1 MAVPN
6 TSTFTLQQVV
16 NEIGTSKFKGPGD
29 LKKCFQCLAT
39 CVNLGPK
46 QSTKVSFGANKSLR
60 SLSLAP
66 KLENKVRRLT
76 LLRN

>member
-29 LKKCFQCLAT
+29 LKKCFQLAFSK
-39 CVNLGPK
+39 GF
-46 QSTKVSFGANKSLR
+46 VSSYAGSKNK
-60 SLSLAP
+60 LSNFRGYSHGSSYYLY
-66 KLENKVRRLT
+66 
-76 LLRN
+76 

>member
-29 LKKCFQCLAT
+29 LKKCFQLASSSGF
-39 CVNLGPK
+39 V
-46 QSTKVSFGANKSLR
+46 R
-60 SLSLAP
+60 SYVGSKDRLSNFRGYSH
-66 KLENKVRRLT
+66 KGGYVIY
-76 LLRN
+76 